1 MPPPQKMA
9 PFHHVFN
16 TEHVGVLFFW
26 HVFHPTSGDQKDGEG
41 EKVAQKCQVGTVGV
55 KGGLMVFVG
64 VGGKLGDG

>member
-1 MPPPQKMA
+1 MPPPKMA
-9 PFHHVFN
+9 PFHLVFN
-16 TEHVGVLFFW
+16 TEHVGVFFC
-26 HVFHPTSGDQKDGEG
+26 HVFHPTRSGDQKDGEG